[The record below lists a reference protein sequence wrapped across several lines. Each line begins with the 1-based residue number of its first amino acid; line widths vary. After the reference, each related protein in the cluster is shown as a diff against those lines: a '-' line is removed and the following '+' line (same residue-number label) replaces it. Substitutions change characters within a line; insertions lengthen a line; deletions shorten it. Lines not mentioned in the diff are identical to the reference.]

1 RIYKKDSAG
10 ALSIILNDTT
20 GGTYAFTFHDD
31 KYSCVPDACCNSA
44 DGLSSSTAQ
53 YLVIQNPN
61 GILTHLNSFLNGLS
75 GTKSYIKRN
84 QFDISQYN
92 GTSVTM
98 TNNIGLL
105 SYSDYSKIAGCST
118 FTCNA
123 SYLRISSNWG
133 LGNYYTTN
141 RSYSSSY
148 DISTSNYNRNR
159 TPKYHESLYVNTTG
173 NVAIADGAWTL
184 TTTAGRTV
192 ASSAGTRLSVKPVI
206 VLNNNVKII
215 GGNGIVSNPYKVV

>member
-1 RIYKKDSAG
+1 
-10 ALSIILNDTT
+10 
-20 GGTYAFTFHDD
+20 
-31 KYSCVPDACCNSA
+31 
-44 DGLSSSTAQ
+44 
-53 YLVIQNPN
+53 
-61 GILTHLNSFLNGLS
+61 
-75 GTKSYIKRN
+75 
-84 QFDISQYN
+84 
-92 GTSVTM
+92 M

-105 SYSDYSKIAGCST
+105 SYSDYSKIAKCSI
-118 FTCNA
+118 FTCNT

-133 LGNYYTTN
+133 LGNYYRIN
-141 RSYSSSY
+141 KSYSSSY
-148 DISTSNYNRNR
+148 DISNSNYNRNR